1 MGANNINNLWD
12 SIQRTN
18 HLKNKG
24 YDTITCNEDSILYFD
39 HTEQEVCV
47 EYPVNDDPF
56 TITMKK
62 IDKNIYQYN
71 LIYNTAKQSFTYTK
85 PIQKIGSTT
94 RDGLFKLFVDKIM
107 ALNGIPTRIKGQPEW
122 KVQYIVSRF
131 GELTTNDIQLI
142 DSTIKGWEQHNRKA
156 NKKSWF
162 EIAGDYDKFNHTIQ
176 NEAKELLH
184 QNNFIEYVYE
194 VMNLKVV
201 GQKPKAILAFLI
213 ALSCI
218 FDKPLNSVVTGSP
231 GKSKS
236 TISETVFELFPEH
249 RKIEMDL
256 ETTESGLLNMT
267 KFKEGAEIFKHKLIK
282 LGDAGDD
289 KEQEKSKF
297 LLSVFKVLMSEQKY
311 TKILTDMQD
320 EEGKATVLKI
330 LGCGSVN
337 LQVVTPGVETQFQS
351 RSIVWSPDDNKHVQ
365 NRIKDY
371 QLDELGRK
379 RKGHLFRYKREVVAC
394 CIDKLFGFVEDLKTN
409 GDNKRCDVCFDVLN
423 PFNAHINALFQVD
436 SSPNANRD
444 RLMVQMIPKLVT
456 LAHGFRRGL
465 WFNKLYNEYVLVVTA
480 KDYLYTVETLGKTL
494 SHFIHKKSEALQ
506 TYTTMI
512 ESDFLDESMEHLEK
526 VYREKYGLEIELKGK
541 KTHNLLTRETIEKCF
556 DEDEKGMED
565 DKEILHEMKHFTY
578 KQMTKKTTANKKT
591 VSKYIQELDDLGIL
605 YVDKS
610 QKEHRIYIP
619 SDYFELKDI
628 AFNDIFDFKQVTSIE
643 NESNWDV
650 DAISILRDESK
661 IDDMYNSFVKGMEGE
676 GYVKID
682 TSQYADLTGQTNEA
696 EGVV

>member
-1 MGANNINNLWD
+1 VNEIINTWE
-12 SIQRTN
+12 SIQRTTQ
-18 HLKNKG
+18 LKEKG
-24 YDTITCNEDSILYFD
+24 YDTVTCNEDAILYFD
-39 HTEQEVCV
+39 HTEQEVCI
-47 EYPVNDDPF
+47 EYPVNNDPF
-56 TITMKK
+56 TITMAK
-62 IDKNIYQYN
+62 IDKQIYQYN

-107 ALNGIPTRIKGQPEW
+107 ALNGIPTTIKGQPEW
-122 KVQYIVSRF
+122 KVQYIISRF
-131 GELTTNDIQLI
+131 GELTSNEIRLI
-142 DSTIKGWEQHNRKA
+142 ESTLKSWEQHNKTA

-162 EIAGDYDKFNHTIQ
+162 EVAGTYDTFNHTIQ
-176 NEAKELLH
+176 TEANNLLL
-184 QNNFIEYVYE
+184 QNNFIDYVYD
-194 VMNLKVV
+194 VIHLKVV

-218 FDKPLNSVVTGSP
+218 FDKALNSVVTGSP

-236 TISETVFELFPEH
+236 TISETVFEIFPEQ

-267 KFKEGAEIFKHKLIK
+267 KFKEGAKIFKHKLIK

-337 LQVVTPGVETQFQS
+337 LQVVTPGVESQFQS
-351 RSIVWSPDDNKHVQ
+351 RSIVWSPDDNKYVQ
-365 NRIKDY
+365 NSIKDY

-379 RKGHLFRYKREVVAC
+379 RKEHRFRYKREVIAC
-394 CIDKLFGFVEDLKTN
+394 CVDKLFSFVENLKLK
-409 GDNKRCDVCFDVLN
+409 GDHEKCNVCFDVLN
-423 PFNAHINALFQVD
+423 PFTNHMNALFQVD
-436 SSPNANRD
+436 NSPNANRD
-444 RLMVQMIPKLVT
+444 RLMIQMIPKLVT
-456 LAHGFRRGL
+456 LANSFRREL
-465 WFNKLYNEYVLVVTA
+465 WFNKLYNEYVLIVTPQ
-480 KDYLYTVETLGKTL
+480 DYLYTVETLGKTL

-512 ESDFLDESMEHLEK
+512 ESDFLDESMKHLQN
-526 VYREKYGLEIELKGK
+526 VYRRKYGLEIELQGK

-556 DEDEKGMED
+556 DEEEKGMEED
-565 DKEILHEMKHFTY
+565 RELLHEMKHFSY
-578 KQMTKKTTANKKT
+578 KQITKKTTANKKT
-591 VSKYIQELDDLGIL
+591 VTKYIQELDELGIL

-610 QKEHRIYIP
+610 VKEHRVYIP
-619 SDYFELKDI
+619 SDYFELKDE
-628 AFNDIFDFKQVTSIE
+628 AFNDIFDFKHAMSEE
-643 NESNWDV
+643 NEPNWDV
-650 DAISILRDESK
+650 DAISLLKDESK
-661 IDDMYNSFVKGMEGE
+661 IDDLYNSFINGMEND

-682 TSQYADLTGQTNEA
+682 ISQYLNLTA
-696 EGVV
+696 ETTEVEGLV